1 MLVGKHALVL
11 LFDFL
16 DDCEAS
22 NADGA
27 VEISDALRQV
37 HLVVS
42 GGETV
47 CSFACGID
55 SLSVYDSSCRKES
68 TVPQTAFINSQIES
82 VWADAGVE
90 PVERATDLEWCRR
103 VYLDLIGRIPTV
115 DEVLRYKNDHS
126 RDKQSV
132 LVDRLLGD
140 EYVREYAKHWS
151 NVWTTVLIG
160 RDADNRMIDRSGM
173 AEVFTNSMGIKRSIR
188 SIR

>member
-1 MLVGKHALVL
+1 MQTVPWKYLTHYGRYIWWFQGGKLFAVL
-11 LFDFL
+11 L
-16 DDCEAS
+16 
-22 NADGA
+22 A
-27 VEISDALRQV
+27 VLI
-37 HLVVS
+37 
-42 GGETV
+42 V
-47 CSFACGID
+47 CRCTTLHAE
-55 SLSVYDSSCRKES
+55 KES

-140 EYVREYAKHWS
+140 E
-151 NVWTTVLIG
+151 
-160 RDADNRMIDRSGM
+160 
-173 AEVFTNSMGIKRSIR
+173 
-188 SIR
+188 